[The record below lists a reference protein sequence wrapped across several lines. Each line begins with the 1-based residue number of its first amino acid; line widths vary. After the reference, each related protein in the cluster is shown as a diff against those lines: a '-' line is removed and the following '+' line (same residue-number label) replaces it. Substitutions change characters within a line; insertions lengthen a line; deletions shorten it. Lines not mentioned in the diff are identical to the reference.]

1 MRRFP
6 FETGAQILALGDVF
20 RQDLDGE
27 RAVKPGVAGFI
38 DLAHAKGS
46 NRRISGRVYRLLIA
60 AFARFRK
67 AVKS

>member
-38 DLAHAKGS
+38 DLAHATGS
-46 NRRISGRVYRLLIA
+46 NCGEGFVRA
-60 AFARFRK
+60 EFTAC
-67 AVKS
+67 